1 MRGSPLE
8 APAPESTPKVSVL
21 MSVQDGERYLRAAI
35 ESILDQGFADFEFL
49 ILDDASSDASRAM
62 IASYDDPRIRLI
74 ENERNLGL
82 TRSLNRGIR
91 LSQGAYIAR
100 MDADDLSLPDRLQKQ
115 VDFLDADPRCAVVA
129 SFSKRIDRSAAEVG
143 VLKSPIEEEEI
154 RRSLR
159 RGNCLTHGSVMMR
172 RQSLESV
179 GLYDETMT
187 HSQDYDLWLR
197 LSEEHRICCIPEFLY
212 AWRDHGDSITSTRLE
227 EQNRFAE
234 VAREK
239 ARIRRVAR
247 ILSLLD
253 GGSVE
258 IRAGARLVARLAREE
273 ELQLLAAPAGR
284 DFLSRLRRR
293 LRRSSTYHRMLL
305 RPRRLREARR
315 VLREYGAGGA
325 DSENARSRLLAIIEG
340 SPVPRGV

>member
-1 MRGSPLE
+1 MNGSPLE
-8 APAPESTPKVSVL
+8 ARAAQSTPKVSVL

-35 ESILDQGFADFEFL
+35 ESILDQTFANFEFL
-49 ILDDASSDASRAM
+49 ILDDASSDASRAI

-91 LSQGAYIAR
+91 LSRGAYIAR

-115 VDFLDADPRCAVVA
+115 VDFLDADPQCAAVA
-129 SFSKRIDRSAAEVG
+129 SFAKKIDGNAAEVG
-143 VLKSPIEEEEI
+143 VLTSPLEEEAI
-154 RRSLR
+154 HRRLR
-159 RGNCLTHGSVMMR
+159 RGNCLAHGSVMMR
-172 RQSLESV
+172 MQPLESV

-187 HSQDYDLWLR
+187 SSQDYDLWLR

-212 AWRDHGDSITSTRLE
+212 AWRDHSDGISRTLAN
-227 EQNRFAE
+227 EQKRFAE
-234 VAREK
+234 VAQDR
-239 ARIRRVAR
+239 ARMRSVSR

-258 IRAGARLVARLAREE
+258 LRAGARLVAKLAREE
-273 ELQLLAAPAGR
+273 ELPFLATRVGMG
-284 DFLSRLRRR
+284 FLSRLWRR
-293 LRRSSTYHRMLL
+293 LRRSFAYDRMVV

-315 VLREYGAGGA
+315 VLREYGCGGA
-325 DSENARSRLLAIIEG
+325 DSENARSRLLEIIEG
-340 SPVPRGV
+340 SPAARGV